1 MHKLISG
8 LSPQA
13 ISLGSHFSS
22 ELNIGGIKYQKQGKN
37 IKKLLRAGQMAFFCL
52 KSIYAII
59 YSFGLQELY
68 SVQAMCLDP
77 PWVYSPRAKWWRKLR
92 STFGTDIVVS
102 STQVV
107 TALDAQA
114 ALAADGAT
122 KFEWYKR
129 QPKNRSIE
137 NRV

>member
-13 ISLGSHFSS
+13 ISLGTHFSS

-37 IKKLLRAGQMAFFCL
+37 IKKPLRTGQMAFFCL

-68 SVQAMCLDP
+68 SVRAMCLEP
-77 PWVYSPRAKWWRKLR
+77 PWVNSPRAKWWRKLR
-92 STFGTDIVVS
+92 STFGADNMI
-102 STQVV
+102 STAQVV

-114 ALAADGAT
+114 ALAADGAA
-122 KFEWYKR
+122 KLPWCYQK
-129 QPKNRSIE
+129 
-137 NRV
+137 